1 MHHPVVRMKDIARA
15 SPADLPERRD
25 FSKEDK
31 EPVLGAF
38 QVKTTEKE
46 IFSTK

>member
-25 FSKEDK
+25 FLKETKD
-31 EPVLGAF
+31 PLLG
-38 QVKTTEKE
+38 V
-46 IFSTK
+46 SS